1 MQRKAD
7 ELTREVDHWKSVAHH
22 SKQVETKAQDELSAA
37 NQRIFD
43 LQRLLN
49 EKSLEISTI
58 NEQKALLQ
66 SQVTTGNPFI
76 KFTCKLCAALA
87 SRIYATAVQHA
98 RCAAV

>member
-1 MQRKAD
+1 MNPQILNMLQRKAD

-37 NQRIFD
+37 NQRIFE

-49 EKSLEISTI
+49 EKSVEISTI

-66 SQVTTGNPFI
+66 SQAPAPHPSLLLVALQSHVTAGQ
-76 KFTCKLCAALA
+76 LG
-87 SRIYATAVQHA
+87 A
-98 RCAAV
+98 R